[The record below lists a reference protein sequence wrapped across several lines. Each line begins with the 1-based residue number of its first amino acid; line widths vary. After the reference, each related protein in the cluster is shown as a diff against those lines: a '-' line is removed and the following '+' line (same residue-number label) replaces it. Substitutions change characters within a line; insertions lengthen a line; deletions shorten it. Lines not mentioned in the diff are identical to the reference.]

1 MSSADGSSLA
11 AFFCATS
18 MMLLPASMAASSA
31 LIDFGLPTNRGIT
44 MWGNTTTSRSGR
56 SGSTVGSKGSKAV
69 DIYLILTAGC
79 RGNGDNPHQFKRES
93 DRRHGQFDSST
104 ARSRPGANRGGLLPG
119 TCAGATT

>member
-79 RGNGDNPHQFKRES
+79 RGNGDNPHQFKKNA
-93 DRRHGQFDSST
+93 
-104 ARSRPGANRGGLLPG
+104 ARPIGKSNLAPRGARQEPTGGAP
-119 TCAGATT
+119 CPQPAGGR